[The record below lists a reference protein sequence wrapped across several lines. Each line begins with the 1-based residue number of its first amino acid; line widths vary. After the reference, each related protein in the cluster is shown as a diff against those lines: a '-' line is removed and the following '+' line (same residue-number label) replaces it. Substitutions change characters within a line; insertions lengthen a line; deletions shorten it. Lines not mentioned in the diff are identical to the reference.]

1 MSTLSNLSNLQ
12 QRVIA
17 AFVGGIGIL
26 YSIYANQW
34 SFFAMF
40 LFIGINCQVEF
51 YRLVSNELAKPNM
64 FLGLFIG
71 IMNLIFTFCYMQSWL
86 EACWFLLNFPLIS
99 LIFLQ
104 ELYRKKDNP
113 FANIS
118 FTLIG
123 IIYTSLPFSLMV
135 ASAFVKGDGQY
146 SYQIIMG
153 CLLMLWASDSGA
165 YFAGKNLGKRKL
177 FERISPKKT
186 WEGSIGGLLSS
197 LLFAFVLSFWF
208 TDLELW
214 KWLVLAVII
223 VVIGSYGD
231 LVESLFKRSIKIK
244 DSGSFIPGH
253 GGFLDRFDG
262 LLLAV
267 PFITTF
273 LFFFQ

>member
-1 MSTLSNLSNLQ
+1 MNILNDLSNLQ

-17 AFVGGIGIL
+17 ALVGGIGIL
-26 YSIYANQW
+26 YTIYANEW
-34 SFFAMF
+34 TFIAMF
-40 LFIGINCQVEF
+40 LFIAVNCQIEF
-51 YRLVSNELAKPNM
+51 YRLVSEELAQPNI

-71 IMNLIFTFCYMQSWL
+71 LMNFGFTFCYMEGWL
-86 EACWFLLNFPLIS
+86 ESRWFLLNLPLVS
-99 LIFLQ
+99 MIFLR

-123 IIYTSLPFSLMV
+123 IIYTSVPFSLLV
-135 ASAFVKGDGQY
+135 ASAFVTGKY
-146 SYQIIMG
+146 SFQVVMG
-153 CLLMLWASDSGA
+153 SLLMLWASDSGA

-186 WEGSIGGLLSS
+186 WEGSVGGLLSS
-197 LLFAFVLSFWF
+197 LLFGFVLSFWF

-262 LLLAV
+262 LLLAL
-267 PFITTF
+267 PFIATF